1 MSCRAMRERVQA
13 YADDELTVE
22 GAIEVEAHLERCASC
37 RDDFE
42 RQRSLRAVVSEL
54 YPPPAPPADLEQRMT
69 TGLREPRRAVHPLV
83 VSAVAAAAL
92 AGVLVW
98 TFGMRRDRHVPSGVP
113 PEVWAALGVH
123 RAAARGSLP
132 PGLVSSDVS
141 EVNRWIRRAVPF
153 FPDVPEAESRGF
165 TVRGAAAVKLG
176 GERAAYVLYQAGA
189 RPISLFVLPHRE
201 WPAMGRA
208 AHSGDM
214 EFRSLELGGERIVA
228 WSHDP
233 VSYLLVSDATRAP
246 AEACGVCH
254 SNAEAPGTGD
264 LPVGIPHGGSA
275 S

>member
-1 MSCRAMRERVQA
+1 MSCRDMRERVQA

-22 GAIEVEAHLERCASC
+22 GVIEVEAHLERCAAC
-37 RDDFE
+37 RDDFD
-42 RQRSLRAVVSEL
+42 RQRSLRRMVAEL
-54 YPPPAPPADLEQRMT
+54 YRADPPPADLAQRVT
-69 TGLREPRRAVHPLV
+69 ASLREPRTTRPLV
-83 VSAVAAAAL
+83 VSALVATAL
-92 AGVLVW
+92 AAVLLW
-98 TFGMRRDRHVPSGVP
+98 TLGPRGERNVP

-123 RAAARGSLP
+123 RAAEHGAFP
-132 PGLVSSDVS
+132 PGLASSDVA
-141 EVNRWIRRAVPF
+141 EVNRWLHRAVPF

-165 TVRGAAAVKLG
+165 TVQGAAAVRLG
-176 GERAAYVLYQAGA
+176 GERAAYVLYHAGG

-201 WPAMGRA
+201 WPPMGRA

-214 EFRSLELGGERIVA
+214 EFRSLELGGERVVA

-254 SNAEAPGTGD
+254 SNAVAPGTGD
-264 LPVGIPHGGSA
+264 LPVGTPHGGSM

>member
-1 MSCRAMRERVQA
+1 MRERVQA

-42 RQRSLRAVVSEL
+42 RQRSLCRAVAEL
-54 YPPPAPPADLEQRMT
+54 CPPGPPPPGLEQRVAAA
-69 TGLREPRRAVHPLV
+69 LRAPRAVRPVV
-83 VSAVAAAAL
+83 VSALAAAAL
-92 AGVLVW
+92 GVVLVW
-98 TFGMRRDRHVPSGVP
+98 AVGPRSERNLP
-113 PEVWAALGVH
+113 PEIWAALGVH
-123 RAAARGSLP
+123 RAAARGTLP
-132 PGLVSSDVS
+132 PGLVSSDVA
-141 EVNRWIRRAVPF
+141 EVNRWLHGAMPS

-165 TVRGAAAVKLG
+165 AVRGAAIVKLG

-189 RPISLFVLPHRE
+189 RPISLFVLPHRD
-201 WPAMGRA
+201 WPPMGRA
-208 AHSGDM
+208 ARSGDM

-233 VSYLLVSDATRAP
+233 VSYLLVSDATRVP

-254 SNAEAPGTGD
+254 SNAEAPGIGD
-264 LPVGIPHGGSA
+264 LPVGTPHGGSE